1 MDDIMDV
8 LGLHVGI
15 GDVIEGEKRI
25 GECIFDL
32 EIVMMSTGKIEA
44 QGVIDEFT
52 EGKMEVKENEKTFI
66 ISGVISRGEKAY
78 ATSFTCVTY
87 PYMYPKF
94 NVVNAQEIINNLMPV
109 EESEKEG

>member
-15 GDVIEGEKRI
+15 GDVMDGEKRI

-32 EIVMMSTGKIEA
+32 EIVMMPTGKIEA

-52 EGKMEVKENEKTFI
+52 EGKMEVNDEKTFT

-78 ATSFTCVTY
+78 ATSFTCITY
-87 PYMYPKF
+87 PHMFPKF
-94 NVVNAQEIINNLMPV
+94 TVVDAQEIIKNLSPV
-109 EESEKEG
+109 EEEKSGEM

>member
-1 MDDIMDV
+1 MEDIMEV

-15 GDVIEGEKRI
+15 GDVIEDNKRI

-32 EIVMMSTGKIEA
+32 EIVMMPTGKIEA

-52 EGKMEVKENEKTFI
+52 EGKMELGDGEKNFI

-78 ATSFTCVTY
+78 ATTFRCTTY

-94 NVVNAQEIINNLMPV
+94 TVVDAQEIINNLSPV
-109 EESEKEG
+109 EEEEEKN